1 MQTTTSYS
9 TGDCPN
15 CGHPMVLQD
24 HVNQYCDQCATTLV
38 AIGTIDLREYRCGV
52 ATMSEITAAVIA
64 DLVAH
69 GFTNL
74 LIKPFPHDPTDLRL
88 IIWGQ
93 HFDPAIHELIAGLS
107 YREQLYV
114 YWYRNGEILRDGDG
128 MRIVPYPNTDYRR
141 NDYTF
146 SVIYSAIHRWMK
158 TQGTQEVRNEWSIY
172 KTTKYY
178 EFQRKV
184 KREQRRNG
192 CATNLNSIRAYVDAI
207 ASQATKIE
215 RLIADY
221 NTEFGEQLP
230 VKYTEIQMPTIPN
243 QR

>member
-128 MRIVPYPNTDYRR
+128 MRIVPYP
-141 NDYTF
+141 
-146 SVIYSAIHRWMK
+146 SVVYARSAYDFHNIYHTIHQWM
-158 TQGTQEVRNEWSIY
+158 QSQNLQEVRDTWSIY
-172 KTTKYY
+172 KTPGYY
-178 EFQRKV
+178 RFVRTTARDQRKKDQV
-184 KREQRRNG
+184 SASN
-192 CATNLNSIRAYVDAI
+192 AIRASVNTV
-207 ASQATKIE
+207 ASSVTKVE
-215 RLIADY
+215 RLIAEY

-230 VKYTEIQMPTIPN
+230 VEYTEIHLPNIPL
-243 QR
+243 